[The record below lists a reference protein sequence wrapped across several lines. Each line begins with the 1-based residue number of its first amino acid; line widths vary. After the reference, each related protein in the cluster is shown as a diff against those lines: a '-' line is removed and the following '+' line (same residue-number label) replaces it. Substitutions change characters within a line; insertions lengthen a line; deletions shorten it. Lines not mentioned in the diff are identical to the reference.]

1 MAKFFNETFFHMND
15 NHLFERKISNKIR
28 NIQVS
33 SYKKNRMPSFVA
45 FHLTEVNI
53 VTIKIF
59 PTNRWVD
66 KCFRRRQ
73 NYSSVEMRMKM
84 IMIIII
90 VINKN
95 QEKNGKWRKCMSTL
109 IGVFHVKRDTLGS
122 IIKLRRNQNEM
133 KTKRK
138 KATKKPWRNVPKPNS
153 MKSNTND
160 IGLSHRSI
168 V

>member
-1 MAKFFNETFFHMND
+1 MKHSFIWMITTCLSEKYRTKFAIFKYH
-15 NHLFERKISNKIR
+15 RI
-28 NIQVS
+28 
-33 SYKKNRMPSFVA
+33 KKNRMPSFVA

-73 NYSSVEMRMKM
+73 NYSSVEMRMK
-84 IMIIII
+84 MIIII

>member
-1 MAKFFNETFFHMND
+1 M
-15 NHLFERKISNKIR
+15 
-28 NIQVS
+28 Q
-33 SYKKNRMPSFVA
+33 SFVT

-66 KCFRRRQ
+66 KCVRRRQ

-84 IMIIII
+84 III

-95 QEKNGKWRKCMSTL
+95 KEKNGKWRKFMSTV

-122 IIKLRRNQNEM
+122 IIKLRRNQNET

-138 KATKKPWRNVPKPNS
+138 RPL
-153 MKSNTND
+153 KSPQEMCQNQIQWNPTQMISAYH
-160 IGLSHRSI
+160 IGQSSKRHTSFRLIPFFPFLGWFRESFFPFTHQY
-168 V
+168 